1 MQFVKEVHK
10 AGLFVHLR
18 IGPYA
23 CAEWNYGLVFLSV
36 FFFICTMGI
45 IDVSESHNCALWLSR
60 TTIRRS
66 FLN

>member
-36 FFFICTMGI
+36 FFYLYY
-45 IDVSESHNCALWLSR
+45 VNH
-60 TTIRRS
+60 
-66 FLN
+66 